1 MHPLIED
8 QIENFDLLVP
18 FLRTRRS
25 VIAGLELP
33 RSKEELKR
41 TGILNPWKFDLT
53 SSVVATAPMAAVL
66 GILSWIWPVPAGA
79 PDSPRAPMEDEA
91 LKLFESV
98 LPYTL
103 PFILMVTA
111 PVLAWGSLKRK
122 DMTRDSLRRAEW
134 DYLWL
139 DGSLGFLPQ
148 SLIAVSGGLLS
159 FLHLRGHQDAA
170 TISLWVP
177 LLIGLAWQYQ
187 VLTVTIPKRLFRLN
201 GYSDKVPKYWGF
213 SNAKSDLGPWGKYN
227 FASTSVGPLIAI
239 VSMTLLAGCY
249 LLVEIRQSLA
259 GR

>member
-1 MHPLIED
+1 M
-8 QIENFDLLVP
+8 
-18 FLRTRRS
+18 
-25 VIAGLELP
+25 IAGLELP

-148 SLIAVSGGLLS
+148 SLIAVSGLAQLPAPTGSSGRGDYLS
-159 FLHLRGHQDAA
+159 LGSVTHR
-170 TISLWVP
+170 S
-177 LLIGLAWQYQ
+177 GLA
-187 VLTVTIPKRLFRLN
+187 IPGTYRHHPKASFPPQRLFRQSSEIL
-201 GYSDKVPKYWGF
+201 GLLKRQVGF
-213 SNAKSDLGPWGKYN
+213 GA
-227 FASTSVGPLIAI
+227 VG
-239 VSMTLLAGCY
+239 
-249 LLVEIRQSLA
+249 
-259 GR
+259 